1 MNITT
6 AQVKDIKTEFA
17 KLKPEKITLSGNR
30 SLTVKEAV
38 FALAPTLERM
48 KKRGFDTQELV
59 EKLNIKGIEVHP
71 ATLAK
76 YLSEFR
82 RQQARKPDSSAPAKR
97 KDTPQTDAVTPTAAK
112 PEAIRTQERTPG
124 SIAIT
129 PDTPID
135 AL

>member
-17 KLKPEKITLSGNR
+17 KLRPEKITLSGNR

-48 KKRGFDTQELV
+48 KKRGFDTQELA
-59 EKLNIKGIEVHP
+59 EKLTAKGLEVHP

-76 YLSEFR
+76 YLAEFR
-82 RQQARKPDSSAPAKR
+82 RKQARKPDRPEPQNRTEEAK
-97 KDTPQTDAVTPTAAK
+97 
-112 PEAIRTQERTPG
+112 G
-124 SIAIT
+124 
-129 PDTPID
+129 
-135 AL
+135 